1 MKKFLLQERTD
12 SGLYSKSVYRT
23 KKDIE
28 KHYKFNSEQIRDW
41 IIPVFNNYELYFS
54 YNFQCEYGKNKMSC
68 VIKQTFLESSNSI
81 RDIYQYIELA
91 KNLIIDTQKDKNYF
105 WSIIDMRLGSNICY
119 IDNKF
124 ILIDESKLQ
133 YFGNIN
139 QAKVATTR
147 GFYQGIDKLSNLEN
161 IDFRKVSEKIIKT
174 VEEIYGV

>member
-81 RDIYQYIELA
+81 SDIYQYIELA

-124 ILIDESKLQ
+124 ILIDESKLF
-133 YFGNIN
+133 YFKDLN
-139 QAKVATTR
+139 QAKITAAR
-147 GFYQGIDKLSNLEN
+147 GFYQGIDRLSTVL
-161 IDFRKVSEKIIKT
+161 DFNFKKVSKT
-174 VEEIYGV
+174 ITETIEEIYGV